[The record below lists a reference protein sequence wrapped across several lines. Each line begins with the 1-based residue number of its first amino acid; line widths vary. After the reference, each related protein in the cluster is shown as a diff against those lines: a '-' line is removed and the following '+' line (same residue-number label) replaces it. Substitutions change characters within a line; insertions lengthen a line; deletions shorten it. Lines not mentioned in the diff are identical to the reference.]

1 MEYEIEA
8 EFIHEFMRNRSK
20 VFPTRQ
26 LFRNNANVLHYV
38 ENNQQCKSGDLIL
51 IDAGAEYANY
61 SSDMTR
67 TIPVSG
73 KYNDR
78 QKFTMPFYAL
88 RMKLLKCLSRN
99 TLETVPYRSR

>member
-1 MEYEIEA
+1 MLTYCI
-8 EFIHEFMRNRSK
+8 
-20 VFPTRQ
+20 
-26 LFRNNANVLHYV
+26 

-61 SSDMTR
+61 SVMTR

-78 QKFTMPFYAL
+78 QKPFTMPFYAL
-88 RMKLLKCLSRN
+88 RMKLLKCLSQEHFGN
-99 TLETVPYRSR
+99 STISK